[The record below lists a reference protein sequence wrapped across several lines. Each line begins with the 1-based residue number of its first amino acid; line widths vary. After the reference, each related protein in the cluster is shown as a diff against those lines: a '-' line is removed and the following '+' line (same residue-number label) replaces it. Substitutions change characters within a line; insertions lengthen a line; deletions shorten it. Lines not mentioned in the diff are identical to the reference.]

1 MEMSKLCKV
10 LNSKRVKTNKWL
22 RYKLEVRGVKPE
34 FARVLATRERADKD
48 LLTIDPKFINNFF
61 YSLIEEYKKEGFD
74 EKVALSALGKLRKL
88 KKLGLPV
95 NINTLSS
102 NLNTLQ
108 KRKKELQRL
117 GLPVNSMTIGRN
129 PETLQENKKELE
141 RRGLPINATTICFN
155 PNTVAKKF
163 QRKNSKNKKNSK
175 RAEKSLSF
183 FYSF

>member
-1 MEMSKLCKV
+1 VTKIEMSELWKRKLCKV

-22 RYKLEVRGVKPE
+22 RHK
-34 FARVLATRERADKD
+34 ADKD
-48 LLTIDPKFINNFF
+48 LLTIDPKFVNNFF

-88 KKLGLPV
+88 KELGLPV

-108 KRKKELQRL
+108 KRQKELERL

-141 RRGLPINATTICFN
+141 RRGLPINTNTICFN

-163 QRKNSKNKKNSK
+163 QRKNSKNKKILKKLRNHL
-175 RAEKSLSF
+175 AF
-183 FYSF
+183 FIHFEF